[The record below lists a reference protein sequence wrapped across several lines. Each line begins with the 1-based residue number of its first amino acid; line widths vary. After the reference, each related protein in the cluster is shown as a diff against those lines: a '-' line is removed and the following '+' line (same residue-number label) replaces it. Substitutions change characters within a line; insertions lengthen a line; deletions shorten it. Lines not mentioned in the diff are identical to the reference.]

1 MIRRVVSA
9 AVLLGVAAALL
20 VIAWPSLFGLSAA
33 PVVAQLVSLRALS
46 AALAIIGALALALVA
61 MLWRGARRFLA
72 SLALLAMLFAAINVA
87 VLSTRGFGDESFPT
101 RAPAEL
107 SVLSW
112 NTLGDAPGTDRIT
125 QLALDEQADIIVL
138 PETSQET
145 GVEVAEGLRAA
156 GRPMWVYSF
165 AFDYIAKARSTTV
178 LVSAAIGEYVVDD
191 GVGNTTVLPSMVLR
205 PDGHDGPT
213 IIGVHPVAPL
223 PSQLANWRADLDWI
237 NGICRGEQTILAGD
251 LNATADHFRTIPGDS
266 GGALRLGLGDCLDA
280 GLLTGNGAVGT
291 WPTRLPA
298 ILGAPIDH
306 IMVTDDITVTG
317 FRVITTEDGT
327 GSDHRPIVARVI
339 L

>member
-1 MIRRVVSA
+1 MLELNLGREGYEVVS
-9 AVLLGVAAALL
+9 VSDGQAALDALTNESFDFALCDL
-20 VIAWPSLFGLSAA
+20 VMPKLSGLEVLAA
-33 PVVAQLVSLRALS
+33 LRVNQVDTPVVLMSAHADVDTALK
-46 AALAIIGALALALVA
+46 AI
-61 MLWRGARRFLA
+61 
-72 SLALLAMLFAAINVA
+72 
-87 VLSTRGFGDESFPT
+87 
-101 RAPAEL
+101 
-107 SVLSW
+107 
-112 NTLGDAPGTDRIT
+112 
-125 QLALDEQADIIVL
+125 EQ
-138 PETSQET
+138 
-145 GVEVAEGLRAA
+145 G
-156 GRPMWVYSF
+156 

-178 LVSAAIGEYVVDD
+178 LVSAAIGEYVVDET
-191 GVGNTTVLPSMVLR
+191 VGNTTVLPSMVLR

-251 LNATADHFRTIPGDS
+251 LNATADHFRTIGGDS

-327 GSDHRPIVARVI
+327 GSDHRPIVAR
-339 L
+339 LLL